1 MALVLSLGIT
11 VVLAVSAVTV
21 ISSATSNTR
30 EASTHVARNAVEE
43 LALAGINDAAALL
56 SLPSKNALNPSIFCL
71 TLQTP
76 PCSQTVSLGG
86 GTVTFSGYLTGTTW
100 TITSTATLPNK
111 NGMNTGNLT
120 KTMTAQ
126 IPVIAT
132 LTQPLNN
139 PAWNYVYST
148 HPVTPGVCD
157 MTIQQ
162 SVEFFR
168 STLPDA

>member
-1 MALVLSLGIT
+1 MALVLSLGIS
-11 VVLAVSAVTV
+11 VVLALSAVTV

-30 EASTHVARNAVEE
+30 AASTHVAHNAVEE

-56 SLPSKNALNPSIFCL
+56 SLPSKNALNPSVFCL

-100 TITSTATLPNK
+100 TITSTATLANK
-111 NGMNTGNLT
+111 NGLNTGDLT

-139 PAWNYVYST
+139 RAWNYV
-148 HPVTPGVCD
+148 
-157 MTIQQ
+157 
-162 SVEFFR
+162 
-168 STLPDA
+168 